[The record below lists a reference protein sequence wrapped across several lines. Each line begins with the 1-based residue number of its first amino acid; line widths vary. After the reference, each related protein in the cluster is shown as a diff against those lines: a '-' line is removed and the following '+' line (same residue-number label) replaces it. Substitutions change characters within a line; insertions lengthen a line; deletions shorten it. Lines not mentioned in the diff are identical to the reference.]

1 MPVTVLGSRDTIGN
15 KTEKSFSLW
24 ILYFYVFTYLSL
36 TVLTGKLLPWV
47 FLRKILFFFPPRIFT
62 KYLLCQALEIKR

>member
-47 FLRKILFFFPPRIFT
+47 FLRKILFFFPPTNIYQIPAMPGTRD
-62 KYLLCQALEIKR
+62 

>member
-47 FLRKILFFFPPRIFT
+47 FLRKILFFFPHE
-62 KYLLCQALEIKR
+62 YLPNTCYARH